1 MNLTRAALEG
11 QTEVVQSLLG
21 ERSGREWQRTSCRGE
36 FMQRVVIS
44 VFGFSLLVAVHGCGV
59 AKRATRSPETD
70 ALLRAASMGNADTVR
85 SILASPNVDVNGID
99 DHGNTPLIQAARFG
113 HDEVVTALLIA
124 KADVKIKNDEGKT
137 ALMLAAEGGH
147 DETVRALTQTGAG
160 K

>member
-1 MNLTRAALEG
+1 
-11 QTEVVQSLLG
+11 
-21 ERSGREWQRTSCRGE
+21 
-36 FMQRVVIS
+36 MQRVVVS
-44 VFGFSLLVAVHGCGV
+44 VFVVSLLFAIQGCGV
-59 AKRATRSPETD
+59 AKRATRSPATD

-147 DETVRALTQTGAG
+147 DETVRALTQAGAG

>member
-1 MNLTRAALEG
+1 VKYTGKL
-11 QTEVVQSLLG
+11 
-21 ERSGREWQRTSCRGE
+21 
-36 FMQRVVIS
+36 VI
-44 VFGFSLLVAVHGCGV
+44 VFSLLFVLGGCGL

-85 SILASPNVDVNGID
+85 TLLASPNVDVNGID
-99 DHGNTPLIQAARFG
+99 DHGNTALIQAARFG

-124 KADVKIKNDEGKT
+124 KADVKKKNDEGKT

-147 DETVRALTQTGAG
+147 DETVRALTQAGAG